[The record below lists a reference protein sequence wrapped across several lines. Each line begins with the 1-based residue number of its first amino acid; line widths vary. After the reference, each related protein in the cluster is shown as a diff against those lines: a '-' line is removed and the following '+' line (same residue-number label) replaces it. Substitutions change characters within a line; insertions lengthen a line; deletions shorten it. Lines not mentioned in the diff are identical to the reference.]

1 MISSRVPALVAI
13 VCMGLAARTRG
24 DVFALKDGGEVV
36 GTLVE
41 RTDDGAY
48 VVKTADGVQLTLNR
62 EQLQKLAPQDKTA
75 LEYERRSRSAPDT
88 ADAHRELAAWCREQG
103 LTAEADHHLQR
114 VVDLD
119 PADENARRSLDF
131 VRVGDRWLSH
141 DDAMRQRGL
150 TMFEG
155 RWRTAQDIAIRQR
168 NNTVGDGE
176 ANWVGRVRLWRG
188 WLDNRREDRVEEAQ
202 AEFAAINDP
211 QAAPALVQFLEKE
224 EDDWAFDILLN
235 ALGRLDD
242 ALAVQTLVRYSL
254 EFEHPN
260 KSRAAAIREDCLAY
274 LTSAARPV
282 SIVPYVTALKS
293 KDNIIVNRAGE
304 ALGKLGDP
312 AALSPLIDALVTT
325 HKYLI
330 DPGSGGRTN
339 AAFDPSGGGGGFTT
353 GGERPKYQTV
363 DEDNQRVLAALKKLS
378 GQNFD
383 YDEVAWR
390 RWYVDML
397 MRQHTNARRDE

>member
-13 VCMGLAARTRG
+13 VCVGLAARAHA
-24 DVFALKDGGEVV
+24 DVFKLKDGGEVV

-48 VVKTADGVQLTLNR
+48 VVKTSDGVQLTLNR

-75 LEYERRSRSAPDT
+75 VEYERRSRSAPDT
-88 ADAHRELAAWCREQG
+88 AEAHRELAAWCREQG

-114 VVDLD
+114 IVDLD

-141 DDAMRQRGL
+141 EDAMRQRGL

-168 NNTVGDGE
+168 NNTVDDGE
-176 ANWVGRVRLWRG
+176 SSWVGRVRLWRG
-188 WLDNRREDRVEEAQ
+188 WLDNRREDRVDEAQ

-274 LTSAARPV
+274 LTGAARPV

-304 ALGKLGDP
+304 ALGKLGDQ
-312 AALSPLIDALVTT
+312 AALSPLIDALVTS

-339 AAFDPSGGGGGFTT
+339 AAFDPSGGGGGFSA

-363 DEDNQRVLAALKKLS
+363 DENNQRVLAALKKLS